1 MGDSDQVTPGQRQR
15 VKVEASMDFELNE
28 EQQAIQRAARDFAE
42 AAFDRGYA
50 LDCDRNRRFPTEV
63 YKQACEQGLVGVHF
77 PKEYG
82 GRGYGVLE
90 EMLVIEAL
98 CSKDPGLG
106 IAVHL
111 RTFGSELIL
120 RFGTEE
126 MKRKILPGVTT
137 GEIVT
142 GAAFTEPDHGS
153 DISDL
158 TTIAV
163 RDGEEW
169 VINGTKTFI
178 TNGLDAQFIT
188 VLAKTDPGAQPTY
201 RGQTMILVDTKQP
214 GFEATDLGEKM
225 GQKMLVTTEL
235 SFRDVR
241 APTSNVVG
249 QENRG
254 FYQTLQFFDEARVAI
269 AAQALGGAQAAFDRA
284 LAHVKRRRQ
293 FGKRLADLQA
303 VQHKIADMATKI
315 ETARLI
321 TYHAAWS
328 CDRKGANSKL
338 TSMAKNHASRI
349 ATEVAEEAVQL
360 LGGSGYFVEGEV
372 ERIYRDI
379 RVTEI
384 YEGTREIQKNII
396 ASHLLGKE

>member
-1 MGDSDQVTPGQRQR
+1 
-15 VKVEASMDFELNE
+15 MDFDLSRER
-28 EQQAIQRAARDFAE
+28 QAIQATARDFAE
-42 AAFDRGYA
+42 GAFDREYA
-50 LDCDRNRRFPTEV
+50 LECDRDRRFPQEA
-63 YKQACEQGLVGVHF
+63 YKKACELGLVGVHF

-82 GRGYGVLE
+82 GRGLGVLE
-90 EMLVIEAL
+90 EVLVIEAL
-98 CSKDPGLG
+98 CRKDPGLG

-111 RTFGSELIL
+111 RSFGSELIL

-126 MKRKILPGVTT
+126 MKRKVLPGVTA

-142 GAAFTEPDHGS
+142 GAAFTEPEHGS
-153 DISDL
+153 DIGDL
-158 TTIAV
+158 ATTAV
-163 RDGEEW
+163 REGDEW
-169 VINGTKTFI
+169 VINGAKTFI
-178 TNGLDAQFIT
+178 TNGLDAQFMT
-188 VLAKTDPGAQPTY
+188 VLAKTDPAAQPTY
-201 RGQTMILVDTKQP
+201 RGLTMILVETRQP
-214 GFEATDLGEKM
+214 GFQATDLGDKM
-225 GQKMLVTTEL
+225 GQRMLKTTEISL
-235 SFRDVR
+235 KEVR
-241 APTSNVVG
+241 APLSSLVG

-284 LAHVKRRRQ
+284 LAQVKRRRQ
-293 FGKRLADLQA
+293 FGRRLADFQ
-303 VQHKIADMATKI
+303 VIQHKIADMATKI

-321 TYHAAWS
+321 TYQAAWT
-328 CDRKGANSKL
+328 CDRKGADPML
-338 TSMAKNHASRI
+338 TSMAKNHASRV

-360 LGGSGYFVEGEV
+360 FGGSGFFVEGGV

>member
-1 MGDSDQVTPGQRQR
+1 
-15 VKVEASMDFELNE
+15 MDFDLSK
-28 EQQAIQRAARDFAE
+28 EQQAIQATARDFAE
-42 AAFDRGYA
+42 GAFDREYA
-50 LDCDRNRRFPTEV
+50 LECDRDRRFPQEA
-63 YKQACEQGLVGVHF
+63 YKKACELGLVGVHF

-82 GRGYGVLE
+82 GRGLGVLE
-90 EMLVIEAL
+90 EVLVIEAL
-98 CSKDPGLG
+98 CRKDPGLG

-111 RTFGSELIL
+111 RSFGSELIL

-126 MKRKILPGVTT
+126 MKRKVLPGVTA

-142 GAAFTEPDHGS
+142 GAAFTEPEHGS
-153 DISDL
+153 DIGDL
-158 TTIAV
+158 ATTAV
-163 RDGEEW
+163 REGDEW
-169 VINGTKTFI
+169 VINGAKTFI
-178 TNGLDAQFIT
+178 TNGLDAQFMT
-188 VLAKTDPGAQPTY
+188 VLAKTDPAAQPTY
-201 RGQTMILVDTKQP
+201 RGLTMILVETRQP
-214 GFEATDLGEKM
+214 GFQATDLGDKM
-225 GQKMLVTTEL
+225 GQRMLKTTEISL
-235 SFRDVR
+235 KEVR
-241 APTSNVVG
+241 APLSSLVG

-284 LAHVKRRRQ
+284 LAQVKRRRQ
-293 FGKRLADLQA
+293 FGRRLADFQ
-303 VQHKIADMATKI
+303 VIQHKIADMATKI

-321 TYHAAWS
+321 TYQAAWT
-328 CDRKGANSKL
+328 CDRKGADPML
-338 TSMAKNHASRI
+338 TSMAKNHASRV

-360 LGGSGYFVEGEV
+360 FGGSGFFVEGGV